1 MEQVDANQSQRM
13 KRGARIIAKNW
24 LHLRRKQK
32 VLIVSSEKHIEEAQI
47 LKTVGMEYSR
57 QVDLMLVEE
66 KEKKIGIFFDKNET
80 IFDAYDVIIG
90 ATDYSLV
97 TTKAVRAAR
106 KKGKKYLSLPL
117 STNNGQSMLAYDFL
131 QMDTKKSKMMANVIK
146 RYIDEATYLR
156 VTTKTGSDVRFRKKG
171 RNAGFFNGDIRDGNG
186 FSSASIE
193 LYVPIEEDQ
202 TNGVLYL
209 DGSLGY
215 IGAVKDAFR
224 IEFKNGRIDSI
235 ENTADGIRL
244 KEYIESFED
253 ERMYVAAEFGIGLN
267 SFAKCIGN
275 CYIEDESAYGTYHIG
290 FGRNLALGGA
300 FEASGH
306 FDLVTH
312 EPDIY
317 ADNRKI
323 MERGR
328 VIVPEP
334 QVFVL

>member
-1 MEQVDANQSQRM
+1 MEQKHSDQNRKM
-13 KRGARIIAKNW
+13 KRGARIVVKNW

-32 VLIVSSEKHIEEAQI
+32 VLVVSSEKHVIEAQI
-47 LKTVGMEYSR
+47 LKEACMERSH

-66 KEKKIGIFFDKNET
+66 KGKKIGVFFDKNED
-80 IFDAYDVIIG
+80 IFRAYDVIIG

-97 TTKAVRAAR
+97 TTKAVKKARAR
-106 KKGKKYLSLPL
+106 GKKYLSFPL
-117 STNNGQSMLAYDFL
+117 STNNGQSMLSYDFL
-131 QMDTKKSKMMANVIK
+131 YMDTKKSKMMANVIK
-146 RYIDEATYLR
+146 KYIDDATYLR
-156 VTTKTGSDVRFRKKG
+156 ITTKLGSDVRFRKKG

-215 IGAVKDAFR
+215 IGAVKEPFR
-224 IEFKNGRIDSI
+224 IELKDGRIASI
-235 ENTADGIRL
+235 EDTEDGQKL
-244 KEYIESFED
+244 KEYIASFED

-306 FDLVTH
+306 FDLVTRK
-312 EPDIY
+312 PDIY

-334 QVFVL
+334 QVFV

>member
-1 MEQVDANQSQRM
+1 MEQMNSDRNLDM
-13 KRGARIIAKNW
+13 KRGASIIARNW
-24 LHLRRKQK
+24 LHLRMRQK
-32 VLIVSSEKHIEEAQI
+32 VLIVSSEKHVAEAHV
-47 LKTVGMEYSR
+47 LKAACMEYALH
-57 QVDLMLVEE
+57 VDLMLVEE
-66 KEKKIGIFFDKNET
+66 KGKKIGVFFDKNET
-80 IFDAYDVIIG
+80 IFDAYDVVVG

-97 TTKAVRAAR
+97 TTKAVRR
-106 KKGKKYLSLPL
+106 LRMKGNKFLSLPL
-117 STNNGQSMLAYDFL
+117 STNNGQSMLAYDFM

-146 RYIDEATYLR
+146 KYVDEATYLR
-156 VTTKTGSDVRFRKKG
+156 VKTKIGSDVQFRKKG

-202 TNGVLYL
+202 TNGVMYL

-215 IGAVKDAFR
+215 IGAVDEPFR
-224 IEFKNGRIDSI
+224 IELKNGRIASI
-235 ENTADGIRL
+235 EQNKDGKRL
-244 KEYIESFED
+244 KEYIESFKD
-253 ERMYVAAEFGIGLN
+253 DRMYVTAEFGIGLN
-267 SFAKCIGN
+267 SFAKCAGN

-290 FGRNLALGGA
+290 FGRNLALGGK

-306 FDLVTH
+306 FDLVTL

-328 VIVPEP
+328 VMVPEP
-334 QVFVL
+334 QIY